1 MAKVAVIPQINV
13 RFRIPN
19 ISDLKQIC
27 SPEYLVQ
34 GIPWKVVACK
44 LDIDGSSFL
53 SLFLTCENNDNG
65 PENWSFVAFVTF
77 KLLRHNDQNGI
88 EKSTGPCIFD
98 EQEPAFGDS
107 KFISWD
113 DLFNV
118 ENNFVTNDTI
128 DLDVKIEA
136 ADPREI
142 HKCNLNFEELER
154 SCEDGCLTTHRIT
167 LNNIDK
173 LIAVRSPIFEMRRL
187 KWELTFYKSRSG
199 NLAMSLGHKGS
210 SDDVSCEMR
219 LWTKLISFKQGVEP
233 VERIHTGNVQRVH
246 ELYIKDLMPWNG
258 LLEPQNGF
266 IENDSIVIVTE
277 IKAGKPQGVPESIA
291 QGPIRIAQVVGSRL
305 GALALS
311 PDRLQENSPPPS
323 IQDEAGGND
332 RSPSLLR
339 ELSSN
344 CLIEETRR
352 QRSGRKRRRSPEC
365 LLIKIE
371 AEDENQSEPEMNNE
385 WNDQD

>member
-1 MAKVAVIPQINV
+1 MRN
-13 RFRIPN
+13 
-19 ISDLKQIC
+19 
-27 SPEYLVQ
+27 E
-34 GIPWKVVACK
+34 
-44 LDIDGSSFL
+44 
-53 SLFLTCENNDNG
+53 
-65 PENWSFVAFVTF
+65 
-77 KLLRHNDQNGI
+77 
-88 EKSTGPCIFD
+88 
-98 EQEPAFGDS
+98 
-107 KFISWD
+107 
-113 DLFNV
+113 
-118 ENNFVTNDTI
+118 
-128 DLDVKIEA
+128 
-136 ADPREI
+136 
-142 HKCNLNFEELER
+142 
-154 SCEDGCLTTHRIT
+154 T
-167 LNNIDK
+167 L
-173 LIAVRSPIFEMRRL
+173 
-187 KWELTFYKSRSG
+187 
-199 NLAMSLGHKGS
+199 
-210 SDDVSCEMR
+210 
-219 LWTKLISFKQGVEP
+219 TKLISFKQGVEP

-311 PDRLQENSPPPS
+311 PDRLRENSPPPS